1 MTVLSLAEELGL
13 WSLLTA
19 VIVER
24 LDSREASTLLA
35 RLEQLPVKRSHAVQ
49 RLGSYVAKG
58 GEALAIRLQFA
69 QEPEQL
75 RHTFLHELAHACDH
89 LSHQSGRSYRQAH
102 GPGWQEWMA
111 AFGLPAERIG
121 RSEALATLRDQ
132 RLKVVAVCRRCG
144 AEVKRLRRF
153 DRRKRYLH
161 TECGGKL
168 QPV

>member
-1 MTVLSLAEELGL
+1 MTVLSIAEKFGL
-13 WSLLTA
+13 WSMIAT
-19 VIVER
+19 VITER
-24 LDSREASTLLA
+24 LDQREATTLIA

-58 GEALAIRLQFA
+58 SEPLAIRLQFA
-69 QEPEQL
+69 QESEQL
-75 RHTFLHELAHACDH
+75 SATFLHELAHACDH
-89 LSHQSGRSYRQAH
+89 LTHQNGRPYRQAH
-102 GPGWQEWMA
+102 GPGWQEWMS

-161 TECGGKL
+161 SECGGKL